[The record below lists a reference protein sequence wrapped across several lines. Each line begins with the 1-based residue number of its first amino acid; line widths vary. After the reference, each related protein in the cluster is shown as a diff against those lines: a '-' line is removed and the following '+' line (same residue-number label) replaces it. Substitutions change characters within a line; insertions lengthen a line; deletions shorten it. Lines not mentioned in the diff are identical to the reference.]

1 MGAARM
7 FGYVSSKRLLALTKC
22 LLNVLQ
28 MSSMSVTVRSFKL
41 MWEGREILGLPFRD
55 FTAFQN
61 LEGLE
66 DDEAIWVK

>member
-1 MGAARM
+1 MGAAEM

-22 LLNVLQ
+22 LLNVLP

-66 DDEAIWVK
+66 DDKAIWVK